1 MDGTELRGEILEETG
16 VVVRIAVQKG
26 GDRVVVDVPR
36 GAVRAVRRLG
46 GEPARLA
53 AAADA
58 ALVAGDVEGA
68 IAALRRL
75 AALVDDAR
83 SQRELGF
90 ALLLAGRPAEAMP
103 ALARACALDPID
115 LEAHLQLA
123 HAVEATG
130 QVDEAI
136 DAWRRATRLGPRHVQ
151 AWRSLARLL
160 LARAQ
165 PRDGEEALRAL
176 ELAARQDPAHEGVV
190 LDRARALVTT
200 SSPAWLTGP
209 LQGAPEPAGAGEAR
223 ALLAAFVERRAAEG
237 AGAPNAARLL
247 AELEARRGAFAAA
260 RDRAAEAAARS
271 DVPAE
276 VRARLAAEAARWS
289 WHQDG
294 CATPA
299 PPDLD
304 AGQEG
309 ADLAWAEQGLSLL
322 LEGSAAGGDDG
333 RLWLARARVRL
344 RAGRADAAAEDLE
357 QAALAG
363 ATGAGVIGAVV
374 GDALLLQEARVALA
388 AGRPLLADAAPL
400 KAARL
405 AGLMP
410 WEPAAHAAHG
420 QALLR
425 DGRPADAGR
434 AFDRAAARARSAEE
448 RALHEAAAAS
458 ARDEA
463 ERRRRNAGT

>member
-1 MDGTELRGEILEETG
+1 MDGTELRGEILEENG
-16 VVVRIAVQKG
+16 VIVRIAVQRG

-36 GAVRAVRRLG
+36 GAVRTVRRLG

-58 ALVAGDVEGA
+58 ALVGGDVEAA
-68 IAALRRL
+68 IASLLRL

-90 ALLLAGRPAEAMP
+90 ALLLAGRPAEAVP
-103 ALARACALDPID
+103 ALTRACTLDPID

-123 HAVEATG
+123 HAIEATG
-130 QVDEAI
+130 RVDEAI
-136 DAWRRATRLGPRHVQ
+136 EAWRRATTLGPRHVQ
-151 AWRSLARLL
+151 SWRALARLL
-160 LARAQ
+160 LARAR

-190 LDRARALVTT
+190 LDRAQALVTT
-200 SSPAWLTGP
+200 SSPEWLAGP
-209 LQGAPEPAGAGEAR
+209 LLGGAEPAGAGKAR
-223 ALLAAFVERRAAEG
+223 ELLAAFLERRAAEG
-237 AGAPNAARLL
+237 AGAPGAARLL
-247 AELEARRGAFAAA
+247 AELEARRGGFAAA
-260 RDRAAEAAARS
+260 RDRAASAAARA
-271 DVPAE
+271 DAPAE
-276 VRARLAAEAARWS
+276 ARARLAAEAARWS
-289 WHQDG
+289 WHADG
-294 CATPA
+294 CVTPA

-309 ADLAWAEQGLSLL
+309 VDLAWAEQALSLL
-322 LEGSAAGGDDG
+322 LEGGGEDG

-344 RAGRADAAAEDLE
+344 RAGRSDAAGEDLE

-363 ATGAGVIGAVV
+363 ATGAGVVGAVA

-388 AGRPLLADAAPL
+388 AGRPLLPDAAPL

-410 WEPAAHAAHG
+410 WEPAAHAAHA

-434 AFDRAAARARSAEE
+434 AFERAATRARSAEE
-448 RALHEAAAAS
+448 RALHEAAAAA
-458 ARDEA
+458 ARDDA
-463 ERRRRNAGT
+463 ERRRRNSGT